1 MNEPGVGSADAAE
14 ATPADAAPA
23 AAAGAAPASADA
35 ASAVPAG
42 AAAGSAASADTA
54 ATDAVSAAPAGAPAS
69 ADAASA
75 ASAGASAGPV
85 VVLVGPPGS
94 GKSTV
99 AELLAAKLGA
109 VHRDT
114 DTDVETGAGKPISDI
129 FVDSGEPVFR
139 ELERA
144 AIVAA
149 LKADGVVLSLGG
161 GAILDADTRADLA
174 GHTVVFLDVSVGEAA
189 KRVGLGVARPLLLGN
204 VRTQLKNLM
213 DARRPLYAEVAKH
226 TVTTDGRT
234 PEEIANEI
242 VEHLG

>member
-1 MNEPGVGSADAAE
+1 V
-14 ATPADAAPA
+14 T
-23 AAAGAAPASADA
+23 
-35 ASAVPAG
+35 
-42 AAAGSAASADTA
+42 
-54 ATDAVSAAPAGAPAS
+54 
-69 ADAASA
+69 
-75 ASAGASAGPV
+75 GPI

-99 AELLAAKLGA
+99 AALLAAKFGV

-114 DTDVETGAGKPISDI
+114 DADVETTAGKPISDI

-149 LKADGVVLSLGG
+149 LQDPGVVLSLGG
-161 GAILDADTRADLA
+161 GAILDANTRADLA

-213 DARRPLYAEVAKH
+213 DARRPLYAEVAKF

-234 PEEIANEI
+234 PEDIADEIAEQ
-242 VEHLG
+242 LG